1 MIAGITSFTACVPL
15 SRMGQVKTDWAARNE
30 RAIASFDED
39 SLTMAVTAAINCIT
53 SAAGSWYHMGLASVD
68 AVFSLPTVVSHMCSL
83 TTGTYHLQIIVSYNF
98 PSGVIIHILYV
109 TGQTPTLL

>member
-53 SAAGSWYHMGLASVD
+53 S
-68 AVFSLPTVVSHMCSL
+68 
-83 TTGTYHLQIIVSYNF
+83 
-98 PSGVIIHILYV
+98 V
-109 TGQTPTLL
+109 T